1 MTTAQ
6 LIGAC
11 IAVFVGSATQSIVGF
26 GMNLIAVPVVLLI
39 GAEELVPGPLIVALF
54 LQAWTLVVG
63 EHEHAHWGLLRW
75 FLPVRVVGTV
85 AGLGVA
91 TAMSGDA
98 TTVVICVLVLG
109 AVVLSMSGWRVPSR
123 PGPWMATGFASGFS
137 NVLSSIGGPPLSL
150 AMADDPP
157 PVQRS
162 TQGWSAIFGSAMS
175 MITLGL
181 AHRFG
186 VVDIRRG
193 LLLVPVAVA
202 GSYVIRPLRRHLPNA
217 DMLRPF
223 VWTVAVVGSLATIGR
238 AIFQ

>member
-39 GAEELVPGPLIVALF
+39 GAEELVPGPLIVCLF
-54 LQAWTLVVG
+54 VQAWTLVIG
-63 EHEHAHWGLLRW
+63 EHEHAHRELLRW

-91 TAMSGDA
+91 VALSGDA
-98 TTVVICVLVLG
+98 TSIVICVLVLG
-109 AVVLSMSGWRVPSR
+109 AVALSMSGWRVPAR

-150 AMADDPP
+150 AMADDAP
-157 PVQRS
+157 PVQRA
-162 TQGWSAIFGSAMS
+162 TQGWSAIFGSLMS
-175 MITLGL
+175 MVILGL

-193 LLLVPVAVA
+193 LVLVPMALA
-202 GSYVIRPLRRHLPNA
+202 GSYVIRPLRRHLPTA
-217 DMLRPF
+217 DTLRPF

-238 AIFQ
+238 AIVL